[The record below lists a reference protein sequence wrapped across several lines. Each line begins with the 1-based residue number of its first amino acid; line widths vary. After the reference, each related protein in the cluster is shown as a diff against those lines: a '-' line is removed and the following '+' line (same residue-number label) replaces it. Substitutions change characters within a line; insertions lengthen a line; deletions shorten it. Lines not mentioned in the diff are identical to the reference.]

1 MKIVLLQIFVVIFY
15 IIALVLTFSGIG
27 AIAGVP
33 LGLVGVQLQRKVE
46 KMKWEEERRKK

>member
-15 IIALVLTFSGIG
+15 IFALVLAFSGIG

-33 LGLVGVQLQRKVE
+33 LGVVGVYLQRKVE
-46 KMKWEEERRKK
+46 KMKLKEK